1 MIKYLL
7 LILSFSLPIY
17 ASEDPLNKI
26 DYKSDYFYSFYVE
39 IPAGT
44 KQKWQVNKKTGILEW
59 EEKDGK
65 KRVVNFLSYP
75 GNYGFIPQTLS
86 GDNDAI
92 DVVDIDESVLRGTV
106 KKVKIIGGL
115 YFEDKKEKDYKL
127 IGIDPNGT
135 FSTYETIDEILM
147 DKPAVLEILRNWF
160 SSYKKPGKMVF
171 FRYISKS
178 EAIEIIENSHK
189 KWKKSQ

>member
-7 LILSFSLPIY
+7 LLFSFSLPIY

-26 DYKSDYFYSFYVE
+26 EYKSDSFYSFYVE

-86 GDNDAI
+86 GDNL
-92 DVVDIDESVLRGTV
+92 S
-106 KKVKIIGGL
+106 
-115 YFEDKKEKDYKL
+115 L
-127 IGIDPNGT
+127 IHI
-135 FSTYETIDEILM
+135 
-147 DKPAVLEILRNWF
+147 
-160 SSYKKPGKMVF
+160 
-171 FRYISKS
+171 
-178 EAIEIIENSHK
+178 
-189 KWKKSQ
+189 